1 MTEISQ
7 SFSSLL
13 YALALSIILVYM
25 LLAGQFE
32 SLFHPLIILAAIPFA
47 LTGVSLI
54 LAFSGASLNLGVY
67 LGAIM
72 LGGIVVNNSILLVD
86 YTNTLRRQGY
96 ALEEAVIHGSRTRL
110 RPVIMT
116 TLTTIL
122 GLAPMVFMRGEGAEL
137 RSPLALT
144 VIGGLTISTL
154 LTLIVVPLLY
164 LKGEQLLA
172 SWRRR

>member
-1 MTEISQ
+1 MGRRLSACQQDINTVLSTLTLPDEYHLVLAARKRQISQ
-7 SFSSLL
+7 SFKSLI
-13 YALALSIILVYM
+13 YALALSIVLVYM

-47 LTGVSLI
+47 LMGVSLI

-96 ALEEAVIHGSRTRL
+96 SLEEAVIQGSRTRL
-110 RPVIMT
+110 RPVVMT

-122 GLAPMVFMRGEGAEL
+122 GLAPMVFHAG
-137 RSPLALT
+137 
-144 VIGGLTISTL
+144 
-154 LTLIVVPLLY
+154 
-164 LKGEQLLA
+164 
-172 SWRRR
+172 